1 MSLPILNTPTY
12 ELNLP
17 STGQKVTYRPFLVK
31 EHKILLSM
39 TGADDAEAGRIVRE
53 LVDVCTFNKLNVS
66 KLPHFDVEYIFLNL
80 RAKSIGEN
88 VEVVVNCDCGNKIE
102 TSFNIEDLKV
112 EKLPDHTNKIML
124 TDTIGIE
131 MSYPLFDDVINVFS
145 NDKADEVFNLVISCI
160 QAIYDQENYYSTEDY
175 SKEEIEE
182 FLNTLTKQQFDKIES
197 FFTNSPKV
205 VQIVETDC
213 DKCGSHNVSRLEG
226 LANFFV

>member
-31 EHKILLSM
+31 EHKVLLTM
-39 TGADDAEAGRIVRE
+39 TSADDDEAGRIIRE

-80 RAKSIGEN
+80 RAKSIGES
-88 VEVVVNCDCGNKIE
+88 VEVVVNCECGNKIDA
-102 TSFNIEDLKV
+102 SFNIDDLKV
-112 EKLPDHTNKIML
+112 EKAQEHTNKIMV
-124 TDTIGIE
+124 TDTIGVE
-131 MSYPLFDDVINVFS
+131 MSYPVFDDIIDLFS
-145 NDKADEVFNLVISCI
+145 AKNPDDVFNMIVTCI
-160 QAIYDQENYYSTEDY
+160 NAIYDDVNYYSVEDY

-182 FLNTLTKQQFDKIES
+182 FLYSLTKQQFEKIEN
-197 FFTNSPKV
+197 FFVNSPKI
-205 VQIVETDC
+205 VQEIETDC
-213 DKCGSHNVSRLEG
+213 EKCGRHNVSRLEG

>member
-102 TSFNIEDLKV
+102 TSFNIDDLKI

-124 TDTIGIE
+124 TDTVGVE

-145 NDKADEVFNLVISCI
+145 NDKAEDVFNLVISCI
-160 QAIYDQENYYSTEDY
+160 HAIYDQENYYSTEDY
-175 SKEEIEE
+175 SKEELEE
-182 FLNTLTKQQFDKIES
+182 FLNTLTKQQFDKIEN

-205 VQIVETDC
+205 VQEVETDC
-213 DKCGSHNVSRLEG
+213 DKCGRHNVSRLEG

>member
-17 STGQKVTYRPFLVK
+17 STGQKITYRPFLVK
-31 EHKILLSM
+31 EHKVLLSM

-53 LVDVCTFNKLNVS
+53 LVDVCTFNTLNVS

-112 EKLPDHTNKIML
+112 EKLPDHTNKIMV
-124 TDTIGIE
+124 TDTVGVH
-131 MSYPLFDDVINVFS
+131 MSYPLFEDVINVFS
-145 NDKADEVFNLVISCI
+145 NDKAEDVFNLVISCI

-182 FLNTLTKQQFDKIES
+182 FLNTLTKQQFDKIEN

-205 VQIVETDC
+205 VQVIETDC
-213 DKCGSHNVSRLEG
+213 DKCGRHNVSRLEG

>member
-31 EHKILLSM
+31 EHKVLLSM

-145 NDKADEVFNLVISCI
+145 NDKADDVFNLVISCI

-213 DKCGSHNVSRLEG
+213 DKCGRHNVSRLEG

>member
-1 MSLPILNTPTY
+1 MSLPILSTPTY

-31 EHKILLSM
+31 EHKVLLSM
-39 TGADDAEAGRIVRE
+39 TGADDNEAGRIIRE
-53 LVDVCTFNKLNVS
+53 LVDACTFNKLNIS

-112 EKLPDHTNKIML
+112 EKAPDHSNKIMV
-124 TDTIGIE
+124 TDTIGVE
-131 MSYPLFDDVINVFS
+131 MSYPQFDDVINIFS
-145 NDKADEVFNLVISCI
+145 ADKPEEIFDLVINCI
-160 QAIYDQENYYSTEDY
+160 TAIYDEVNYYSTEDY
-175 SKEEIEE
+175 TRDEIEE
-182 FLNTLTKQQFDKIES
+182 FLNSLTKQQFEKIES
-197 FFTNSPKV
+197 FFVNAPKV
-205 VQIVETDC
+205 VQEIKTDC
-213 DKCGSHNVSRLEG
+213 DKCGRHNVSRLEG